1 MILLRYEN
9 MRKEELEVIGSAWD
23 ILGHAGVA
31 YLLEDL
37 GAFATVSQST
47 TRLRSGSYSSLLPTK
62 RQPRCRARQLET
74 LIGAQCN
81 IIKLITEVREP
92 SQGRARVRVRATS
105 WMRWCRSCL
114 VLIAPHTIEVS
125 NPKIEP

>member
-37 GAFATVSQST
+37 GAFATVVSIAVNYEAAIRELLVST
-47 TRLRSGSYSSLLPTK
+47 AYEETATLSGPAVGDTNWRS
-62 RQPRCRARQLET
+62 
-74 LIGAQCN
+74 
-81 IIKLITEVREP
+81 
-92 SQGRARVRVRATS
+92 
-105 WMRWCRSCL
+105 M
-114 VLIAPHTIEVS
+114 
-125 NPKIEP
+125 